1 MSRTLAKAS
10 NALHTLVLCEE
21 ECFEKTAKN
30 GSAAIYKGH
39 LNVSAVSSSEYY
51 LLTYLRRQTGDSE
64 RPITIR
70 DPQMWRNCQLMA
82 GSSECC
88 WSSTRLRYV
97 NRGYFRDG

>member
-21 ECFEKTAKN
+21 EFFEKTAKN

-51 LLTYLRRQTGDSE
+51 LLTYLLTYVDRPATANARLPYVTRRCGGTVS
-64 RPITIR
+64 
-70 DPQMWRNCQLMA
+70 
-82 GSSECC
+82 
-88 WSSTRLRYV
+88 
-97 NRGYFRDG
+97 